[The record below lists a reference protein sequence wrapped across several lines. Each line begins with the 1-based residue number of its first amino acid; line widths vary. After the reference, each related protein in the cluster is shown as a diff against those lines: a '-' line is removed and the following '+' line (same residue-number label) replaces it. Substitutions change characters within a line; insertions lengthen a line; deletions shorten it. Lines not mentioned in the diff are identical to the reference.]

1 MKKIYLV
8 CISLITSYQLSA
20 QCSGRYQ
27 SDIFSTVD
35 VNTVTYGSN
44 LDLNSNNV
52 NLTMDIYQ
60 PQGDTSSSR
69 PLIIFA
75 HGGSFSAGTKNDA
88 DIVYF
93 ATEMAKKGY
102 VCASINYRLAPS
114 AFSLIAEETTVKV
127 VLMAMQDGK
136 AAVRYFRQ
144 DAATTNT
151 YKIDTDQIFMG
162 GTSAGG
168 ILGINMAYLDS
179 TDVMSPSWQT
189 WSNEVG
195 GLEGNSGNPGYCSL
209 VTGTFG
215 FAGGVADP
223 LWIDAKDVPWYGCHA
238 ETDNTVKIG
247 YGQPLNGFTPV
258 FLYGSDSI
266 NGRLNSL
273 GIHAAYDRYSGGAHP
288 PFNGSSTIMQNN
300 KDSLAAFLYRI
311 LDCNPNNLKLPNQK
325 SCNTSTG
332 LADATEN
339 SIKANIYPNPTNNNV
354 TIKLNNS
361 FDLNNTRIILVNSI
375 GEVLVNQLATDYTNS
390 INLSN
395 FAQGVYF
402 VRITSNESNYTQLLV
417 KQ

>member
-1 MKKIYLV
+1 MKKLYIFCL
-8 CISLITSYQLSA
+8 SLIATYQVSA
-20 QCSGRYQ
+20 QCDGRYQ
-27 SDIFSTVD
+27 SDIFTNVD

-44 LDLNSNNV
+44 LDLNSTTI

-60 PQGDTSSSR
+60 PQGDTSTSR

-93 ATEMAKKGY
+93 CTQMAKKGY

-136 AAVRYFRQ
+136 ASVRYFRQ

-151 YKIDTDQIFMG
+151 YKINPDQIFMG

-179 TDVMSPSWQT
+179 TDVMSANWLT
-189 WSNEVG
+189 WSTQVG
-195 GLEGNSGNPGYCSL
+195 GLEGTSGNPGYCSY
-209 VTGTFG
+209 VNGTFG
-215 FAGGVADP
+215 FAGGVAD
-223 LWIDAKDVPWYGCHA
+223 LNWINNNDVPWYGCHA

-247 YGQPLNGFTPV
+247 YGQPLNGFTHV

-273 GIHAAYDRYSGGAHP
+273 GIHASYDRYTGGAHP
-288 PFNGSSTIMQNN
+288 PFNGSSTIMANN
-300 KDSLAAFLYRI
+300 KDSLATFLYRI
-311 LDCNPNNLKLPNQK
+311 LDCNPNNLQLPTQK
-325 SCNTSTG
+325 TCDVPTG
-332 LADATEN
+332 LVELSEKTL
-339 SIKANIYPNPTNNNV
+339 KANIYPNPTSKDVTIELNNNFV
-354 TIKLNNS
+354 LS
-361 FDLNNTRIILVNSI
+361 NTRIMLVNSL
-375 GEVLVNQLATDYTNS
+375 GEVLIDQVAKSYINN

-402 VRITSNESNYTQLLV
+402 VKITSNNSNYTQLIV

>member
-1 MKKIYLV
+1 MKKLSIFCLAL
-8 CISLITSYQLSA
+8 ISAYQISA
-20 QCSGRYQ
+20 QCDGRYQ
-27 SDIFSTVD
+27 ADIYPNVD

-44 LDLNSNNV
+44 QDLNSNTV

-60 PQGDTSSSR
+60 PQGDTASIR

-93 ATEMAKKGY
+93 CTQMAKKGY

-127 VLMAMQDGK
+127 VLMAIQDGK

-151 YKIDTDQIFMG
+151 YKINPDQIFMG

-168 ILGINMAYLDS
+168 ILGINLAYLDS
-179 TDVMSPSWQT
+179 TDVMSANWQN
-189 WSNEVG
+189 WSTQIG
-195 GLEGNSGNPGYCSL
+195 GLEGNSGNPGYCSY
-209 VTGTFG
+209 VNGTFG
-215 FAGGVADP
+215 FAGGVAD
-223 LWIDAKDVPWYGCHA
+223 LNWINNNDVPWYGCHA

-258 FLYGSDSI
+258 YLYGSDSI

-273 GIHAAYDRYSGGAHP
+273 GIHASYDRYTGGNHP
-288 PFNGSSTIMQNN
+288 PFNGNSTIMANN

-311 LDCNPNNLKLPNQK
+311 LDCNPNNLQLPTQK
-325 SCNTSTG
+325 TCNTSVG
-332 LADATEN
+332 LAEVTNKTIEA
-339 SIKANIYPNPTNNNV
+339 KIYPNPFNNLITVELNNNYA
-354 TIKLNNS
+354 
-361 FDLNNTRIILVNSI
+361 LNNTRISIINSI
-375 GEVLVNQLATDYTNS
+375 GEVLTDQAATSY
-390 INLSN
+390 INTISLN
-395 FAQGVYF
+395 NLAQGVYF
-402 VRITSNESNYTQLLV
+402 VKISSPEGTSTQLIV

>member
-44 LDLNSNNV
+44 LDLNSTTI

-60 PQGDTSSSR
+60 PQGDTSLSR

-179 TDVMSPSWQT
+179 TDTMSPSWQT
-189 WSNEVG
+189 WSDEVG

-223 LWIDAKDVPWYGCHA
+223 LWIDTKDVPWYGCHA

-354 TIKLNNS
+354 TIELNNS
-361 FDLNNTRIILVNSI
+361 FDLSNTRIMIVNSI

-395 FAQGVYF
+395 FAQGIYF
-402 VRITSNESNYTQLLV
+402 VRITSNESNYMQLIV